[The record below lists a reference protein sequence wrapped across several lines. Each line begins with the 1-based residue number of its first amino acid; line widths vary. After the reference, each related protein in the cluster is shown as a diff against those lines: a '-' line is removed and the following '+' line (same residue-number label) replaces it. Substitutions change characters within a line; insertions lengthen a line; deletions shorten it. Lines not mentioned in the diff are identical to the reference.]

1 MAHRRTAISARGVS
15 VRRQT
20 TFITRTVL
28 CSLAG
33 VTERELHVWER
44 EELIVPART
53 ARTASRTE
61 PLYGPQALRRA
72 QLIRTLEEL
81 EVNLP
86 GITVILNLLD
96 QFDRRAPARAG
107 RLPR

>member
-1 MAHRRTAISARGVS
+1 
-15 VRRQT
+15 
-20 TFITRTVL
+20 VL

-33 VTERELHVWER
+33 VTEGELHIWER
-44 EELIVPART
+44 EELIAPAQMAATGR
-53 ARTASRTE
+53 RTE
-61 PLYGPQALRRA
+61 PLYGPEAVRRA

-96 QFDRRAPARAG
+96 QIDH
-107 RLPR
+107 